1 MTTTQEHPLI
11 YSRMANV
18 MKAVPAIGKHRQ
30 NREQGFQFRGIDDV
44 YAALH
49 DALIENKVFTT
60 SEVLGLTKYTGTT
73 KKGTD
78 FTDHEVRVRWTFW
91 TEDGSSV
98 TSDTIGYGRDYA
110 DKSASKAMAIA
121 HKYALIQVFA
131 IPTLE
136 PDNDPD
142 ANTIPGQANSG
153 KQQSQRNP
161 NQQTGVPKA
170 PLQHSGSNNNGRPAS
185 EKALAFLHD
194 LAGRD
199 MVTEQD
205 RHRIEQFAASGLS
218 ADDCSRLID
227 NVKAFLGGHRETIFN
242 NTIPQQP
249 VPQSVAPDDDGL
261 PF

>member
-1 MTTTQEHPLI
+1 MTTAQEHPLI
-11 YSRMANV
+11 YGRMAAI
-18 MKAVPAIGKHRQ
+18 MQAVPAIGKNRQ

-49 DALIENKVFTT
+49 ETLIENKVFTT
-60 SEVLGLTKYTGTT
+60 SEVLELNRYLGTT

-78 FTDHEVRVRWTFW
+78 FTDHEVKIRWKFW

-121 HKYALIQVFA
+121 HKYALIQAFA
-131 IPTLE
+131 IPTRE

-142 ANTIPGQANSG
+142 ASTIPGNTNDR
-153 KQQSQRNP
+153 QSQPTN
-161 NQQTGVPKA
+161 NYQQPA
-170 PLQHSGSNNNGRPAS
+170 PQQPQGGGYSGDSGRPAS
-185 EKALAFLHD
+185 EKALTFLRD
-194 LAGRD
+194 LAARD
-199 MVTEQD
+199 LVPEKD
-205 RHRIEQFAASGLS
+205 RHRIEQHAASGLS

-227 NVKAFLGGHRETIFN
+227 IVKAFLGGHRETIFN
-242 NTIPQQP
+242 DTTPQQQP
-249 VPQSVAPDDDGL
+249 SSQQQTPADDDL